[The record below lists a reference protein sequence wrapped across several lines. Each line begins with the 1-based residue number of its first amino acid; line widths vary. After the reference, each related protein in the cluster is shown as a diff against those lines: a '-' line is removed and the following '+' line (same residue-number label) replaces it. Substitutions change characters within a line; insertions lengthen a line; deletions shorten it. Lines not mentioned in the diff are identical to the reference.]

1 MVHYLGV
8 SATPV
13 APPESP
19 ERFAALEAVRTLG
32 RLVTVFAERR
42 KQLAESVGLTDQQ
55 WQALE
60 EVHEEHFMP
69 TLFAQKRETSAAAVS
84 KILRQLTDKGLILP
98 RVAKHD
104 GRQRAYALTEHG
116 AALLEQLRKEREA
129 VITSVW
135 MGYPRT
141 TLAEFSAF
149 GNDLA
154 TRLEALVELRKSARR
169 GKAGTPEEGKK

>member
-1 MVHYLGV
+1 LVHNLSV
-8 SATPV
+8 SPTPPV
-13 APPESP
+13 PSP
-19 ERFAALEAVRTLG
+19 ERAAALDAVRTLG
-32 RLVTVFAERR
+32 RLATVFAERR

-98 RVAKHD
+98 RVAAHD
-104 GRQRAYALTEHG
+104 GRQRSYALT
-116 AALLEQLRKEREA
+116 ARATQLLDRLREEREV
-129 VITSVW
+129 VIAEVW

-154 TRLEALVELRKSARR
+154 TRLEALVEIRKRQNH
-169 GKAGTPEEGKK
+169 KQAGTPEEGKQ